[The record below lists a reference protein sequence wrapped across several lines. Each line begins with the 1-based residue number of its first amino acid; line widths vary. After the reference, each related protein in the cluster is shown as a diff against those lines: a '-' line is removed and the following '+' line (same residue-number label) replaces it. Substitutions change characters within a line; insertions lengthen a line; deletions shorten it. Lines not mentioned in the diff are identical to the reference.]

1 MPTMQHVVL
10 VEKDARICRG
20 AAQNHRH
27 LHSHALT
34 NKMRQF
40 RPKPILFLLTLLALT
55 ALGCQLASV
64 LPANQSSNLNTVETG
79 TTEPQQVD
87 LVEVD
92 APAQVTELVTA
103 NLETQFIEVYHRVNP
118 AVVHIFVFDEDGF
131 LLGTGSGFV
140 FDQAGNVVTN
150 NHVVADGRE
159 YEVVFASG
167 ERRRAILRGAD
178 VDSDLAV
185 IQVDSLPADV
195 QPVTLGDSSQL
206 QVGQFVIAIGNPF
219 GEAGSMSIGIVS
231 GLGRTIESQ
240 RVVAGGSFSIPQ
252 VIQTDAAINPGN
264 SGGPLLNLSGE
275 VIGVNSAILSTSGAN
290 SGVGFSIPVN
300 AVRNIAPAL
309 IAEGEYSYPYIG
321 ISMYPQ
327 AFTLR
332 QLEALELPPNGVF
345 VSGVTEGT
353 PAAEAG
359 LIGHNLSTSFTAD
372 GDYIIAING
381 EPVRNSDDLL
391 SYLVFE
397 TTVGETVEL
406 TIIREGEEVKL
417 PLTLGERP

>member
-1 MPTMQHVVL
+1 
-10 VEKDARICRG
+10 
-20 AAQNHRH
+20 
-27 LHSHALT
+27 
-34 NKMRQF
+34 MRQF

-64 LPANQSSNLNTVETG
+64 LPANQNSNLNTVEAG
-79 TTEPQQVD
+79 TTEPQPVE

-103 NLETQFIEVYHRVNP
+103 NLESQFIEVYHRVNP
-118 AVVHIFVFDEDGF
+118 AVVHIFVFDEDG

-140 FDQAGNVVTN
+140 IDQSGNVVTN
-150 NHVVADGRE
+150 NHVVADGSE
-159 YEVVFASG
+159 FEVVFASG
-167 ERRRAILRGAD
+167 ERRRATLRGAD

-185 IQVDSLPADV
+185 IQVDTLPEGI
-195 QPVTLGDSSQL
+195 QPVPLGDSSQL

-219 GEAGSMSIGIVS
+219 GEAGSMSIGVIS
-231 GLGRTIESQ
+231 GLGRTIASQ
-240 RVVAGGSFSIPQ
+240 RVVAGGNFSIPQ

-321 ISMYPQ
+321 ISMFPQ

-332 QLEALELPPNGVF
+332 QLEILDLPPNGVF
-345 VSGVTEGT
+345 VTGVTQGT

-359 LIGHNLSTSFTAD
+359 LIGHNLEVSLTAD

>member
-1 MPTMQHVVL
+1 M
-10 VEKDARICRG
+10 K
-20 AAQNHRH
+20 
-27 LHSHALT
+27 
-34 NKMRQF
+34 QF
-40 RPKPILFLLTLLALT
+40 RPKPVLFLLTLMALT

-64 LPANQSSNLNTVETG
+64 VPTVNTNRTTVEAVSA
-79 TTEPQQVD
+79 TEEPPQPIAVNESP
-87 LVEVD
+87 V
-92 APAQVTELVTA
+92 ELVTA
-103 NLETQFIEVYHRVNP
+103 NLETQFIDIYNRVNP
-118 AVVHIFVFDEDGF
+118 AVVHIFVFDDDGF

-140 FDQAGNVVTN
+140 IDQAGHIVTN
-150 NHVVADGRE
+150 NHVVADGDE
-159 YEVVFASG
+159 FEVVFASG
-167 ERRRAILRGAD
+167 ERRRATLSGTDI
-178 VDSDLAV
+178 DSDLAV
-185 IQVDSLPADV
+185 IQVDSLPEDV
-195 QPVTLGDSSQL
+195 QPVPLGDSSQL

-231 GLGRTIESQ
+231 GLGRTLESQ
-240 RVVAGGSFSIPQ
+240 RVLAGGGIFSIPQ

-309 IAEGEYSYPYIG
+309 IADGEFKYPYIG
-321 ISMYPQ
+321 ISMFSQ

-332 QLEALELPPNGVF
+332 QLEVLDLPPNGVY
-345 VSGVTEGT
+345 VTGVTQGT
-353 PAAEAG
+353 PAADAG
-359 LIGHNLSTSFTAD
+359 LIGNNLSTSFSAD

-381 EPVRNSDDLL
+381 EPVRNSDELL

-406 TIIREGEEVKL
+406 TVIRDGKEIKL

>member
-1 MPTMQHVVL
+1 MLSLIT
-10 VEKDARICRG
+10 
-20 AAQNHRH
+20 
-27 LHSHALT
+27 
-34 NKMRQF
+34 
-40 RPKPILFLLTLLALT
+40 LT

-64 LPANQSSNLNTVETG
+64 LPANKNSSLNTVDASTA
-79 TTEPQQVD
+79 TQQVD
-87 LVEVD
+87 PVEVS
-92 APAQVTELVTA
+92 APSQSSGVTTVD
-103 NLETQFIEVYHRVNP
+103 LEQQLIGLYTRVNP
-118 AVVHIFVFDEDGF
+118 SVVHIFVFDEDGF

-140 FDQAGNVVTN
+140 IDQVGNIVTN
-150 NHVVADGRE
+150 NHVVADGSE
-159 YEVVFASG
+159 YEIVFASG
-167 ERRRAILRGAD
+167 ERRRATLQGAD

-185 IQVDSLPADV
+185 IQVESLPDGV
-195 QPVTLGDSSQL
+195 QPVSLGDSGEL

-219 GEAGSMSIGIVS
+219 GEAGSMSIGIIS

-264 SGGPLLNLSGE
+264 SGGPLLNLSGQ

-300 AVRNIAPAL
+300 AVRNITPSL
-309 IAEGEYSYPYIG
+309 IADGEFKYPYIG

-327 AFTLR
+327 PFTLR
-332 QLEALELPPNGVF
+332 QLEALNLPPNGVY
-345 VSGVTEGT
+345 VTGVTDNT
-353 PAAEAG
+353 PADEAG
-359 LIGHNLSTSFTAD
+359 LVGQNLSAAFNAE
-372 GDYIIAING
+372 GDYIVAING
-381 EPVRNSDDLL
+381 EPVRSSDDLL

-406 TIIREGEEVKL
+406 TVIRDGKEIKL